1 MKTFVLDN
9 SVSMRWLLESEKP
22 ADQNYAET
30 VLKTLTNNRA
40 MVPSLWH
47 SEAVN
52 VLLSA
57 ERRKDIAIAEVEK
70 FISQL
75 EKLPI
80 RVDPLTANRAFSR
93 TLVLANAYKL
103 SSYDAAYLELAVRE
117 DLPLATLDS
126 NLVKAAKKAKV
137 EIYLGG
143 IIKITGTV

>member
-1 MKTFVLDN
+1 MKSFVLDN

-30 VLKTLTNNRA
+30 VLGTLTNNTA
-40 MVPSLWH
+40 IVPSLWH
-47 SEAVN
+47 LEAVN

-80 RVDPLTANRAFSR
+80 QVDPLTANRAFSR

-117 DLPLATLDS
+117 GLALASLDN
-126 NLVKAAKKAKV
+126 NLIKAAKKANV
-137 EIYLGG
+137 EIYLR
-143 IIKITGTV
+143 